1 MHKPTPTHSQGPSEG
16 VDPVVATTHTQR
28 DRLAMVLGR
37 LDALPTLSPV
47 AAKLLTLGSGDDVEL
62 DEIVSLI
69 EADPTLT
76 SKILGL
82 CRRAGLGM
90 SEQIT
95 TVRHAAVML
104 GLEAVRSAVLSVAVY
119 ELMEGEGERADA
131 YADELMTR
139 STNAKLVSARF
150 DREGFWRYSI
160 GVATGAEM
168 LTARHKNLGFKPEE
182 AFVAGLLADLGKLML
197 DFALPRAYARI
208 IESAGKSGL
217 PTATVARELIGT
229 DHHEASAHVGE
240 RWGLPDVLVSIMRE
254 HHKSGPSA
262 GVATAL
268 MGVVRVS
275 TALCREMHI
284 GYSAEASPGQSP
296 EALAVEHGLT
306 AAAVASVR
314 TQLHTAVSERC
325 TLMGLDEQNGHAM
338 LLGSIASANS
348 HLIAV
353 NGSLREKLN
362 QSKHLTDALNMLEWF
377 LSNARNADVKQAAAA
392 VSVTGL
398 RVLGGERWAVLHE
411 VSSADKAGWSWI
423 EHDRDGVQIEH
434 RLGCGTDLSEA
445 INAIDAHGW
454 ARYELGARTVA
465 LCETHIDVGRVR
477 SGGALIEAWR
487 MAWTALESTAAG
499 EAGSGAA
506 GGAGVTI
513 GLHGAV
519 SSGAA
524 ETASVGSEESVAVDD
539 TESVLLSGVLN
550 ALDLAVDALREHGA
564 ALKSHVKDTSV
575 LIAVQG
581 VLDTGEALGG
591 VMTGVISVREQRDP
605 RSGTHSIREIVSS
618 AVSKAQAKSGW
629 QGHVDVE
636 GVDPG
641 SFVSADRSMLESA
654 LYELVINS
662 MEASS
667 GSDVLI
673 AAHPA
678 GVGGRWDIR
687 VTDRGV
693 GPPVDAGERVFEPF
707 YTSKGSDRHAGMGL
721 TRARALMNAHGGGV
735 KLERTGDGRTRVS
748 MLFRELS
755 ATAGERGAAA

>member
-1 MHKPTPTHSQGPSEG
+1 
-16 VDPVVATTHTQR
+16 VATTHTQR

-150 DREGFWRYSI
+150 DREGFWRYAI

-182 AFVAGLLADLGKLML
+182 AFVAGLLADLGKPML

-240 RWGLPDVLVSIMRE
+240 RWGLPNVLVSIMRE
-254 HHKSGPSA
+254 HHKSGPCE
-262 GVATAL
+262 GVPTAL
-268 MGVVRVS
+268 IGAVRVS
-275 TALCREMHI
+275 TALCRELHI
-284 GYSAEASPGQSP
+284 GYSAEGSAGQSA
-296 EALAVEHGLT
+296 EALAEQHGLT
-306 AAAVASVR
+306 VAAVASVR

-338 LLGSIASANS
+338 LLGSIASANQ
-348 HLIAV
+348 HLIVV

-362 QSKHLTDALNMLEWF
+362 QSKQLADALSLLEWF
-377 LSNARNADVKQAAAA
+377 LTNARGADVYQVAAA

-398 RVLGGERWAVLHE
+398 RGLGGNRWAVLHE
-411 VSSADKAGWSWI
+411 VRSGDQDGWKWI
-423 EHDRDGVQIEH
+423 EHDCEGVLVEI
-434 RLGCGTDLSEA
+434 RSVCGTELSEA
-445 INAIDAHGW
+445 INDTEAGDW
-454 ARYELGARTVA
+454 TLFELGARTLA
-465 LCETHIDVGRVR
+465 LCDSPIDVSRVR
-477 SGGALIEAWR
+477 SGDAFIEAWR
-487 MAWTALESTAAG
+487 IACAALESMGGVAATG
-499 EAGSGAA
+499 TIASLRAEAKSGTNTSHGSASTGR
-506 GGAGVTI
+506 
-513 GLHGAV
+513 
-519 SSGAA
+519 A
-524 ETASVGSEESVAVDD
+524 ETATARKEESAAVDD

-550 ALDLAVDALREHGA
+550 ALDLAVDALREYGA

-591 VMTGVISVREQRDP
+591 VMTGVMSVRDQREP
-605 RSGTHSIREIVSS
+605 RSGTHSLREIVNT

-641 SFVSADRSMLESA
+641 SFVSADRGMLESA
-654 LYELVINS
+654 LFELVTNS

-673 AAHPA
+673 AAHSA
-678 GVGGRWDIR
+678 GAAGRWDIR

-693 GPPVDAGERVFEPF
+693 GPPADAGERVFEPF
-707 YTSKGSDRHAGMGL
+707 FTSKGSDRHAGMGL